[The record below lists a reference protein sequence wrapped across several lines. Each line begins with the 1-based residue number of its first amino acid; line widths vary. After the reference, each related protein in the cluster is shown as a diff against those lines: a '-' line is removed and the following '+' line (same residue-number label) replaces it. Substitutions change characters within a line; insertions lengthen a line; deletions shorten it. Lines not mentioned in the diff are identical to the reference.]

1 MKHTHWDIDGFDRE
15 TAKTLYNNGNNGVSA
30 LVSVLLASRG
40 ITDIDDAHA
49 AIGKAP
55 MCFHDPYLL
64 TDMDKA
70 VARIEKAL
78 ENKERIAIYGDYD
91 VDGMT
96 ASVTLALW
104 LESKGAEFEV
114 YIPGRSEEG
123 YGLNCAALKEL
134 KSRDIGL
141 VVTVDCGITAFE
153 EAKYAKKLGMGLVIT
168 DHHECRE
175 ELPDADAVVDPKRPD
190 CNYPFKYLAGVGVA
204 FKLVCALERDYLS
217 DEMLDKYCDLVAV
230 GTVADVMQ
238 VIGENRDLIRRGLLI
253 LGKNTRPGF
262 SRLLLEAG
270 GESGAVTTS
279 TIGFTLA
286 PRLNAAGRM
295 GTPMLSVDLLRTT
308 SADEAKELAKELCE
322 LNTKR
327 RNLEFE
333 IFEQANA
340 MLSEA
345 PPDGPIVLCASNW
358 YQGVTGIVAA
368 KLADRYRFPTII
380 ISLEDGVGKGSCR
393 SFGSFNIYRAL
404 CSCEDILEN
413 FGGHEMAA
421 GVTVKEEN
429 IEEFRSRIKEEYE
442 KHVEDGVSLGLRL
455 DFEVEKPELLTL
467 QNVEALSELEPFGSG
482 NPAPCLCMTGV
493 KLVSLESIGAGK
505 HSRLRIE
512 KAGKK
517 LDCIYFS
524 MPAENLGV
532 REGMYVDVAFEPQV
546 NEFRGKSNVQ
556 LQLHDIRPADR

>member
-1 MKHTHWDIDGFDRE
+1 MKHTHWDIGGFDRE
-15 TAKTLYNNGNNGVSA
+15 TAKTLYNNGNNGVNA

-64 TDMDKA
+64 ADMDKA

-104 LESKGAEFEV
+104 LESKGADFEV

-190 CNYPFKYLAGVGVA
+190 CNYPFKSLAGVGVA

-217 DEMLDKYCDLVAV
+217 DEILDKYCELVAV

-253 LGKNTRPGF
+253 LGNNTRPGF

-340 MLSEA
+340 MLAEE

-380 ISLEDGVGKGSCR
+380 ISLEDGIGKGSCR
-393 SFGSFNIYRAL
+393 SFGSFNIYRVL

-455 DFEVEKPELLTL
+455 DFEVKKPELLTL